1 MPTRFLNRI
10 PTVVG
15 PTFLLADVFGAS
27 EAAFTKLSFTDLR
40 DLLR

>member
-1 MPTRFLNRI
+1 MPTQFLNRI

-15 PTFLLADVFGAS
+15 PTVLLADVFGAS
-27 EAAFTKLSFTDLR
+27 EAGFTELSFADLR

>member
-15 PTFLLADVFGAS
+15 PTFLLASSFGAS
-27 EAAFTKLSFTDLR
+27 EAASMKLSFAGLR